1 MQPNQWCVR
10 SGGCEH
16 QQENATNISAT
27 RCGGGRIEGS
37 FSGSRTET
45 DAGKQG
51 TGAAKTPGQKPG
63 RSRRRCSSGAH
74 KGGDR
79 QNNRLDPALGVR
91 EDGRSRGLVPGS
103 AQNRVTGRGQRL
115 DSGLRVSPGAG
126 EQDCGENRRESA
138 LRNTPKGV

>member
-1 MQPNQWCVR
+1 MQPNQWCIR
-10 SGGCEH
+10 GSGCEH
-16 QQENATNISAT
+16 QQANATSISAT
-27 RCGGGRIEGS
+27 RCDGGGIEGS
-37 FSGSRTET
+37 FSGGRAET

-63 RSRRRCSSGAH
+63 RSRCRGSSGTH

-91 EDGRSRGLVPGS
+91 EDGRSRGVVPGS
-103 AQNRVTGRGQRL
+103 AQNRVPGRGQRL
-115 DSGLRVSPGAG
+115 DSGLRVSAGAG
-126 EQDCGENRRESA
+126 EQDCGENRRENG